1 MGLAAE
7 ARAGQFD
14 AEVRSRAGAGQA
26 GARERGPCAARGGGG
41 GEHASSFRR
50 EPDKRVTFYYH
61 INGSVQK
68 ESLAF
73 GSSAGLLTAAQ
84 RARRK
89 RGGAVAVAATPGRGG
104 LGPAGKRGG
113 P

>member
-26 GARERGPCAARGGGG
+26 GARERGPCAARW

-61 INGSVQK
+61 FNGSVQK
-68 ESLAF
+68 ESLAL
-73 GSSAGLLTAAQ
+73 GSSAGVLTAAQ